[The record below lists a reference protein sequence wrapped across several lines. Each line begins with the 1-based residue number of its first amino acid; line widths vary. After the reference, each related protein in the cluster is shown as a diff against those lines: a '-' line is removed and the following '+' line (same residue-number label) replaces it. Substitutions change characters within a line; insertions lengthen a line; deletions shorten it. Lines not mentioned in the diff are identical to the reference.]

1 MFYRKTSASKHS
13 VDLSFLSNEEVS
25 AILDVLERD
34 KELQRMNND
43 RLKEIKKKNPDKL
56 WLKGITGQWFEEI
69 RRAKFK
75 DQTDLTQILKGS
87 HIWNLKKNRTGNS
100 REDANLDPVSRPSE
114 FANQDIQSQ
123 SEQNKCSNYSPLQLE
138 TPNMFQQIQVRLKAA
153 AVPHVERKIH
163 VFRDLSKQIQSNIL
177 SQDLETN
184 NIADALNKHE
194 MILETEDL
202 SNTELQRNIT
212 HEKDGKSYDHLT
224 EIHRSGKTNTVQNSS
239 ELSENTREQALPVE
253 YNIEASQQQCNACAL
268 IGTGQCEAD
277 NSVLPKPAS
286 HSQSSII
293 ESKNVFQNHPMN
305 NAGNILTTNING
317 CLSSNHSKT
326 DAVYLKS
333 KNKDLL
339 QNDESEECSAT
350 GIIITESPNY
360 LHKAFASQS
369 LSLTSSAL
377 NLERCS
383 KQNDKQEAVTT
394 LSTDQV
400 FSYKFPIPNNYKYRL
415 FSDSVKCTDI
425 TVDRKC
431 QENKSDPKPVLSLT
445 NSKTS
450 LSNSTENSNSTKIH
464 GADNVQ
470 NYKSETIDTSPSVVV
485 MQYLSTIT
493 NKNKSSTNYSK
504 SGSNSETIKKAI
516 SETANEE
523 QPTRTITPYL
533 NQNTSFTFSFSSGGN
548 KNLSKCDASNKPA
561 AQDLQC
567 DQMPLPNFTVG
578 QDKSLTHFL
587 LHDNTIMDPGAIKYT
602 ESYQSEK
609 KISVPPQIIA
619 TSQPSPNT
627 HFKANKLLIHL
638 PVKSDLIKNS
648 ENEHSENYKAVLIS
662 DADVDLKTHSAKAF
676 QNRVQNTADTTRGIT
691 RDYNR
696 AYEFKMDG
704 SPSGLDTAFNQSLLK
719 DNTFLNEHKPL
730 CYSSNRVHTTGN
742 RKSPDSLHTEK
753 TSQQLTSN
761 IIHINQKKQ
770 LVHPLLSNDTHVHG
784 EHSQILQENKSESHS
799 INPSPEMLTVL
810 HFTTTSTDIK
820 KVAMHNDSSEG
831 TEIAHNQKSCDR
843 NEENYQSENHGEDS
857 QSRMI
862 GQRTLTNITPGQ
874 NLYPDN
880 LKRRFNKSETPHA
893 SSTIDLEIGQ
903 QFSTNIAH
911 RHKYLSQNYARNSL
925 HVILD
930 GGGNKHL
937 EKDSTEPTLP
947 SSVTGQQT
955 STCAHNKINPPTNFP
970 LSADST
976 LDTDVIR
983 NTERYQSEES
993 SPIVLQDTLTDQRSP
1008 TNSISNL
1015 DKPLPHSL
1023 KRADMELN
1031 ENFQK
1036 QQAKTGSDTAPLY
1049 SFSPNHSTTN
1059 MKKNTLWH
1067 YVTKVTDIYHNGRLS
1082 AKLHK
1087 TKSAP
1092 SPSSAETSQSLLE
1105 DNLQSHNQKKSK
1117 AFSLVRND
1125 IKLLADCGNIEENQS
1140 DKYCAGSTLN
1150 RQWTHQ
1156 DITAGRIH
1164 SPNFDDITMVSKIN
1178 KSCAVDKSE
1187 TESIISPLD
1196 RETSHLSHTDSS
1208 HRHEH
1213 RPVTYLL
1220 NSAAVSTHRESP
1232 NYLEKC
1238 KEEPK
1243 SSDLADDKTPQQK
1256 SITTTDIYKDKPLS
1270 HSSVITVVSAVNQ
1283 TPALDPVT
1291 IYNTSKNINVSSKYK
1306 TTTDIKKDAL
1316 QNDPSKMPEILHE
1329 NKSFNVIIFKTIPAA
1344 NSASSSLAPVTSQ
1357 SSPTTLLQKSH
1368 SLTQSQLEE
1377 DIMMDRGCIPYLQKD
1392 HSHLSTSD
1400 SLGDQLFPANG
1411 TCDNNT
1417 NESHSQ
1423 SLLFDHLPV
1432 GPEAVCNVESYQ
1444 SENHGWDSAGR
1455 PLNQRTPTNI
1465 RPGKENIQQ
1474 NVYPDNNCINLN
1486 RGVTKNNVQHYKSGR
1501 PHMSSMSDSEIEQV
1515 FSTNIAQRHKYQ
1527 SQNYA
1532 QNSLHVILDGGGNKH
1547 LEKDSTEP
1555 TLPSS
1560 VTDQQTSTCA
1570 HNKINPLTHFPL
1582 SADSI
1587 LDVDIIRKTEH
1598 CQFEESSPIV
1608 SQATLT
1614 DQISS
1619 TNSISNLDK
1628 SLPHSLGSGDIEI
1641 DEKFQKQQAKPGSD
1655 TASLYLFSPNR
1666 TTANVKKN
1674 TWRHYITK
1682 VTDIYHHRRPS
1693 AKFKLNVLHKTK
1705 SAPLPSC
1712 VESSQLFPKNSLQ
1725 SNNQEESKAISLVRD
1740 DMAGTNQEES
1750 KAISLVRD
1758 DMAGTKEVEHQS
1770 DKDNAISTADELN
1783 GQWIQQNIT
1792 EGKKNMLDVHSPNI
1806 DDITVVSEINN
1817 FCAVDKS
1824 ETESIISPQDQEFD
1838 QFSPTDGPHRHEHRP
1853 ATCSLNSAV
1862 VNAHRESPNFLEKC
1876 NEEPKSADLA
1886 EDKTPQQKSVT
1897 TTDSYKDEPLSHSP
1911 VTTVVSAINQNSS
1924 HISSALDSVSSY
1936 NTSKNTTDSSKYK
1949 AINISISLNNAPDI
1963 TDIREHLQNNLTEIN
1978 KIPAVYSLNDIQSV
1992 KSVTDIKKDALQ
2004 NDSSQVPEIL
2014 HDNKSF
2020 NVLTFNTIPAANSA
2034 PSSLTSQSFPVT
2046 LLEKSHSLTQSQ
2058 LNGDVTMDRGHDEYL
2073 HKNHSHRST
2082 PDSLGDQLFPVNGT
2096 CDNTNESHSQSLL
2109 FDHLPVGPG
2118 AVCNAKNYQS
2128 ENHGRDSAGRLISQ
2142 RTPTNITTGKGNIQQ
2157 NVYPDKNYINL
2168 NRRFTKD
2175 NVQHYKLGIPHIS
2188 STSDSKIEQELST
2201 DIAQR
2206 HKYQSQNY
2214 SPHNKMNPLINFP
2227 LSAESTLD
2235 AEVIKNTKHY
2245 RSEESSLTVLQDTLT
2260 DQRSPPNSIRNID
2273 KPLPHSLE
2281 SDDVE
2286 IDENFQK
2293 QQAKTGSDTAPLYPF
2308 SPNHSTTNV
2317 KKNTLQQC
2325 ITKVTD
2331 IYRRR
2336 RPSAKFKFN
2345 VLRKTKSSP
2354 SPRSAESSQLLP
2366 ESSLQSSN
2374 QEESKALSLVQD
2386 DMAGSR
2392 KCQPDKDNAISTAEE
2407 LNGQWTHQN
2416 ITSTNNMLQSCSPNI
2431 DGITVDRKINNVSD
2445 VDKFETECMPSPLN
2459 QVYSQ
2464 SSLTDTPCS
2473 HKQGPATYLLNSAAV
2488 SAHRE
2493 SPAYLKK
2500 CKQETVSTTSAEGKV
2515 AQQKSPTCTA
2525 DRQLCYSSVT
2535 KDVNTINQDK
2545 FTISQVLPAL
2555 DPVSS
2560 HHSSKNI
2567 IDSSKSKTLGFSL
2580 NDATVTA
2587 DTGVNEHLQK
2597 DSSEMN
2603 NIPALGS
2610 LSCVQSTITITNTK
2624 KNTTPNVSSHLT
2636 EIHDDKKADD
2646 RLKFKGFHK
2655 KNSAPS
2661 SQLKVT
2667 EQMPTTDITLSN
2679 HEKSPTHSIMS
2690 GAFIMN
2696 RRKNSYLQK
2705 NKPETNNEFS
2715 LVTSLAGQ
2723 QSPSKIINN
2732 KEPKSPAHSPNRS
2745 GVMDAGDSK
2754 NLEFCQPENNR
2765 EAFSKKPIDLQS
2777 YTDITDAK
2785 TTKFQHWFP
2794 DSDISL
2800 NQRCSVNLKHYKS
2813 ETDISSSI
2821 QDPIHQMSFIDMT
2834 CHKKITREPMKSDDF
2849 TLAERYNKGCEH
2861 IDSHLNNNIS
2871 SSHNLLPALLS
2882 PENIVHYN
2890 RNVIC
2895 DHSLT
2900 NAEFLAQSCDNVN
2913 EGSKTFKY
2921 GRKSFHEEIFQ
2932 NQALRMWM
2940 KNTKVS
2946 NSFQQCSPEESQIDS
2961 HLAEINN
2968 FRNRLNAYSDFSQ
2981 YRATSSGIDE
2991 DDPSKLNNKYQAKT
3005 ARFSKTYPSLRYSLR
3020 PNPQNVQSWCGNLYK
3035 TKSLKD
3041 INCNQSTLQDHENVF
3056 STNRP
3061 YNFKPTVQKKQVNTR
3076 LQFSNQM
3083 KSNRLYRS
3091 YSDLPFSGENEF
3103 DQNNWVTDHS
3113 NKFSFD
3119 NHDLEI
3125 GNKDKTNVSKE
3136 EKRKETHLE
3145 NMKRVLVVD
3154 RLWKPGY
3161 LHSRVSSPRNEDVFN
3176 PLTSEINQD
3185 PGVNDDTERNHEYF
3199 PVDIK
3204 LFWPKENPTD
3214 IIRLLSSSSTG
3225 SKVSEN
3231 SLSPHQQSTP
3241 VVVDKQNFSCYSES
3255 NSDTTTDDEYFLD
3268 SNEIVKES
3276 ML

>member
-1 MFYRKTSASKHS
+1 MQQCDWWRLRRGVVSPVSDPETVLPNLSTAAMFYRKTSASKHS

-25 AILDVLERD
+25 VILDVLERD
-34 KELQRMNND
+34 KELQRINNE

-87 HIWNLKKNRTGNS
+87 HTWNLKKNRTGNS
-100 REDANLDPVSRPSE
+100 REDANLDPVSRPSVS
-114 FANQDIQSQ
+114 ANQGIRSQ
-123 SEQNKCSNYSPLQLE
+123 SEQNQCSNYSPLQLE

-163 VFRDLSKQIQSNIL
+163 VFRDFSKQIQANIL

-184 NIADALNKHE
+184 NIADALNKRE
-194 MILETEDL
+194 MILGTEDL

-212 HEKDGKSYDHLT
+212 H
-224 EIHRSGKTNTVQNSS
+224 
-239 ELSENTREQALPVE
+239 
-253 YNIEASQQQCNACAL
+253 
-268 IGTGQCEAD
+268 
-277 NSVLPKPAS
+277 
-286 HSQSSII
+286 
-293 ESKNVFQNHPMN
+293 
-305 NAGNILTTNING
+305 
-317 CLSSNHSKT
+317 
-326 DAVYLKS
+326 
-333 KNKDLL
+333 
-339 QNDESEECSAT
+339 
-350 GIIITESPNY
+350 
-360 LHKAFASQS
+360 
-369 LSLTSSAL
+369 
-377 NLERCS
+377 
-383 KQNDKQEAVTT
+383 
-394 LSTDQV
+394 
-400 FSYKFPIPNNYKYRL
+400 
-415 FSDSVKCTDI
+415 
-425 TVDRKC
+425 
-431 QENKSDPKPVLSLT
+431 
-445 NSKTS
+445 
-450 LSNSTENSNSTKIH
+450 
-464 GADNVQ
+464 
-470 NYKSETIDTSPSVVV
+470 
-485 MQYLSTIT
+485 
-493 NKNKSSTNYSK
+493 
-504 SGSNSETIKKAI
+504 KK
-516 SETANEE
+516 
-523 QPTRTITPYL
+523 
-533 NQNTSFTFSFSSGGN
+533 G
-548 KNLSKCDASNKPA
+548 
-561 AQDLQC
+561 
-567 DQMPLPNFTVG
+567 
-578 QDKSLTHFL
+578 
-587 LHDNTIMDPGAIKYT
+587 
-602 ESYQSEK
+602 
-609 KISVPPQIIA
+609 
-619 TSQPSPNT
+619 
-627 HFKANKLLIHL
+627 
-638 PVKSDLIKNS
+638 
-648 ENEHSENYKAVLIS
+648 
-662 DADVDLKTHSAKAF
+662 
-676 QNRVQNTADTTRGIT
+676 
-691 RDYNR
+691 
-696 AYEFKMDG
+696 
-704 SPSGLDTAFNQSLLK
+704 
-719 DNTFLNEHKPL
+719 
-730 CYSSNRVHTTGN
+730 
-742 RKSPDSLHTEK
+742 
-753 TSQQLTSN
+753 
-761 IIHINQKKQ
+761 
-770 LVHPLLSNDTHVHG
+770 
-784 EHSQILQENKSESHS
+784 
-799 INPSPEMLTVL
+799 
-810 HFTTTSTDIK
+810 
-820 KVAMHNDSSEG
+820 
-831 TEIAHNQKSCDR
+831 
-843 NEENYQSENHGEDS
+843 
-857 QSRMI
+857 
-862 GQRTLTNITPGQ
+862 
-874 NLYPDN
+874 
-880 LKRRFNKSETPHA
+880 
-893 SSTIDLEIGQ
+893 
-903 QFSTNIAH
+903 
-911 RHKYLSQNYARNSL
+911 
-925 HVILD
+925 
-930 GGGNKHL
+930 
-937 EKDSTEPTLP
+937 
-947 SSVTGQQT
+947 
-955 STCAHNKINPPTNFP
+955 
-970 LSADST
+970 
-976 LDTDVIR
+976 
-983 NTERYQSEES
+983 
-993 SPIVLQDTLTDQRSP
+993 
-1008 TNSISNL
+1008 
-1015 DKPLPHSL
+1015 
-1023 KRADMELN
+1023 
-1031 ENFQK
+1031 
-1036 QQAKTGSDTAPLY
+1036 
-1049 SFSPNHSTTN
+1049 
-1059 MKKNTLWH
+1059 
-1067 YVTKVTDIYHNGRLS
+1067 
-1082 AKLHK
+1082 
-1087 TKSAP
+1087 
-1092 SPSSAETSQSLLE
+1092 
-1105 DNLQSHNQKKSK
+1105 
-1117 AFSLVRND
+1117 
-1125 IKLLADCGNIEENQS
+1125 
-1140 DKYCAGSTLN
+1140 
-1150 RQWTHQ
+1150 
-1156 DITAGRIH
+1156 
-1164 SPNFDDITMVSKIN
+1164 
-1178 KSCAVDKSE
+1178 DKSE
-1187 TESIISPLD
+1187 TESIISPLN

-1213 RPVTYLL
+1213 RPVTYSL
-1220 NSAAVSTHRESP
+1220 NSAAVSAHRESP

-1256 SITTTDIYKDKPLS
+1256 SITTTDIYKDKQLS

-1316 QNDPSKMPEILHE
+1316 QNDLSKMPEILHE

-1344 NSASSSLAPVTSQ
+1344 NNASSSLAPVTNQ

-1377 DIMMDRGCIPYLQKD
+1377 DITMDRGCIPYLQKD

-1417 NESHSQ
+1417 DESHSP

-1432 GPEAVCNVESYQ
+1432 GPGALCNVESYQ

-1455 PLNQRTPTNI
+1455 PLDQRTPTNI
-1465 RPGKENIQQ
+1465 TPGKENIQP

-1486 RGVTKNNVQHYKSGR
+1486 RGVTKDNVQHYKSGR
-1501 PHMSSMSDSEIEQV
+1501 PHMSSTSDSEIEQV

-1527 SQNYA
+1527 SQNNA
-1532 QNSLHVILDGGGNKH
+1532 QNSLHVILDRAGNKH
-1547 LEKDSTEP
+1547 LGKDSTEP

-1560 VTDQQTSTCA
+1560 VTDQQTSTCI
-1570 HNKINPLTHFPL
+1570 HNKIKPLTNFPL

-1587 LDVDIIRKTEH
+1587 LDVDIIRNTEH
-1598 CQFEESSPIV
+1598 YQFEESSPIA

-1614 DQISS
+1614 DRKSS

-1628 SLPHSLGSGDIEI
+1628 PFPYSLGSGDIEI

-1655 TASLYLFSPNR
+1655 TALLYSFSPNR

-1705 SAPLPSC
+1705 SAPLLSC
-1712 VESSQLFPKNSLQ
+1712 AESSQLFPKNSLQ

-1740 DMAGTNQEES
+1740 DMAGT
-1750 KAISLVRD
+1750 
-1758 DMAGTKEVEHQS
+1758 KEVEHQS
-1770 DKDNAISTADELN
+1770 DMDNAISTADELN

-1806 DDITVVSEINN
+1806 DDVTVVSEINN

-1824 ETESIISPQDQEFD
+1824 ETESIISPLDQEFD
-1838 QFSPTDGPHRHEHRP
+1838 QFSPTDSPHRHEHRP
-1853 ATCSLNSAV
+1853 VTCSLNSAV
-1862 VNAHRESPNFLEKC
+1862 FNAYRESPNFLEKWK
-1876 NEEPKSADLA
+1876 EEPKSADLA

-1897 TTDSYKDEPLSHSP
+1897 TIDSYKDEPLSHSP

-1924 HISSALDSVSSY
+1924 HISPALDSVSIY
-1936 NTSKNTTDSSKYK
+1936 NPSENTTDSSKYK
-1949 AINISISLNNAPDI
+1949 AINISISLNNAADI
-1963 TDIREHLQNNLTEIN
+1963 TDIREHLQKNLPEIN
-1978 KIPAVYSLNDIQSV
+1978 KIPALYSLNDIQSV
-1992 KSVTDIKKDALQ
+1992 KSVTDIKQDALQ
-2004 NDSSQVPEIL
+2004 NDSSKVPEIL

-2020 NVLTFNTIPAANSA
+2020 NILTFNTIPAANSA

-2073 HKNHSHRST
+2073 HKNQSHRST

-2128 ENHGRDSAGRLISQ
+2128 KNHGRDSAGRLISQ
-2142 RTPTNITTGKGNIQQ
+2142 RTPMNITTGKENIQP

-2175 NVQHYKLGIPHIS
+2175 NVQRYKLGIPHIS

-2227 LSAESTLD
+2227 LSAESTPD
-2235 AEVIKNTKHY
+2235 AEVIKNTKRY
-2245 RSEESSLTVLQDTLT
+2245 RSEESSLTVLQATLT
-2260 DQRSPPNSIRNID
+2260 DQRSPPNSMRNID
-2273 KPLPHSLE
+2273 KPLPHYLE
-2281 SDDVE
+2281 SDVE
-2286 IDENFQK
+2286 IDDHFQK

-2354 SPRSAESSQLLP
+2354 SPCSAESSQLLP

-2374 QEESKALSLVQD
+2374 QEESKALSFVQD

-2392 KCQPDKDNAISTAEE
+2392 KCQSDKDSAISTAEE
-2407 LNGQWTHQN
+2407 LNGQWTHQY
-2416 ITSTNNMLQSCSPNI
+2416 ITCTNNMLQSCSPNI
-2431 DGITVDRKINNVSD
+2431 DGITVDRKINHVSD
-2445 VDKFETECMPSPLN
+2445 GDKFETECMPSPLN
-2459 QVYSQ
+2459 QVYSH
-2464 SSLTDTPCS
+2464 SSLTDTSCS
-2473 HKQGPATYLLNSAAV
+2473 HKQGPATYLLNSAAQSV
-2488 SAHRE
+2488 SAPRE

-2500 CKQETVSTTSAEGKV
+2500 CKQETVSATSADGKI

-2545 FTISQVLPAL
+2545 FMISHVFPAL

-2560 HHSSKNI
+2560 PHSSKNI

-2587 DTGVNEHLQK
+2587 DTGVDEHLQK

-2610 LSCVQSTITITNTK
+2610 LSCVQSTITITDTK

-2636 EIHDDKKADD
+2636 EIHDNKKADD
-2646 RLKFKGFHK
+2646 RLKLKGFHK

-2667 EQMPTTDITLSN
+2667 EQMPTTDITHSN

-2777 YTDITDAK
+2777 STDITDAK

-2800 NQRCSVNLKHYKS
+2800 NQRCNVNLKHYKS

-2821 QDPIHQMSFIDMT
+2821 QDPIHQVSFIDMT
-2834 CHKKITREPMKSDDF
+2834 CHKKITRESTKSDDF
-2849 TLAERYNKGCEH
+2849 TLAERYNKSCEH

-2871 SSHNLLPALLS
+2871 SSHDLLPALLS
-2882 PENIVHYN
+2882 PENMVHYN
-2890 RNVIC
+2890 RNVTC

-2946 NSFQQCSPEESQIDS
+2946 KSFQQCSPEESQIDS
-2961 HLAEINN
+2961 DLAEINN

-2991 DDPSKLNNKYQAKT
+2991 DDPLKLNNKYQAKT
-3005 ARFSKTYPSLRYSLR
+3005 ARFSKTYPSLRQSLR
-3020 PNPQNVQSWCGNLYK
+3020 PNPHSVQSWCGNLYK

-3041 INCNQSTLQDHENVF
+3041 INCNQSALPDHENVF
-3056 STNRP
+3056 STNRL

-3091 YSDLPFSGENEF
+3091 YSDLPFSDENEF
-3103 DQNNWVTDHS
+3103 DQNNWVTDHG
-3113 NKFSFD
+3113 NKFSLD

-3125 GNKDKTNVSKE
+3125 GNEDKTNVSKE

-3241 VVVDKQNFSCYSES
+3241 VVVDKQNFSCYSDT